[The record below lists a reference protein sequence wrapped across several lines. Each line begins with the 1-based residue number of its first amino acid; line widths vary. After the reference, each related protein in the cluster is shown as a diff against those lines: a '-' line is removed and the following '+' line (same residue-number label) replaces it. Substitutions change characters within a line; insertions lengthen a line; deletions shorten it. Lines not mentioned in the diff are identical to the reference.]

1 MLAEK
6 LSGGAAADVTYVD
19 DVFSSWLRTGTG
31 ADVTTTTNIDM
42 TKGYMIWTKGRSGAT
57 DHAIYDS
64 ARGVTYDLA
73 SNTTAAQ
80 TTQSTGLKSVS
91 STGYTIGSLAK
102 MNTSSATYVDWT
114 FRKAA
119 KFFDVVTYT
128 GTGSARTIA
137 HSLGS
142 APGCIIV
149 KRIDTAGNWQVYH
162 NGLTS
167 AAYSI
172 QLNLTSA
179 QASATTV
186 WNSTAPTSSG
196 FSVGTDATVNASGA
210 TYVAYLFAHDA
221 GGFGLTGTDNVISC
235 GSYTGNGS
243 ASGPTI
249 TLGYEP
255 QYLMIKNASG
265 TGNWQIIDSMRGMP
279 VGSADAEL
287 QANLANAE
295 SSADY
300 VSPNA
305 TGFQIV
311 STSTEVNTSAST
323 YIYIAIRRPNKPP
336 TSGTQVYNAVTYT
349 AVASTAYTHGLSS
362 IDVFVQK
369 RRDSAQ
375 TGLWYDRMRG
385 GVLRLL
391 PSDTTIEVSDA
402 NSWANLWD
410 RQGSI
415 VSAASLGSEW
425 QSSQVGWAFKR
436 APGFMDVVAY
446 TGTGSG
452 SHPVSHNLQAVPQL
466 VFIKQRSGASS
477 WTGYVDKFDGDYN
490 VFADL
495 LFTTSQPNYSTSKAS
510 LGITSASIYTDASLL
525 GSSNASGQTYIAY
538 LFASLPGISKVG
550 SYTGN
555 GTSQTINCG
564 FSAGARFI
572 LIKRTDST
580 GDWKVIDSARGIV
593 AGNDPTLAL
602 NSTAAEV
609 TGTDCIDPDSSGFIV
624 NQESTN
630 NLNVNGA
637 TYIFL
642 SVS

>member
-1 MLAEK
+1 M
-6 LSGGAAADVTYVD
+6 
-19 DVFSSWLRTGTG
+19 
-31 ADVTTTTNIDM
+31 
-42 TKGYMIWTKGRSGAT
+42 
-57 DHAIYDS
+57 
-64 ARGVTYDLA
+64 
-73 SNTTAAQ
+73 
-80 TTQSTGLKSVS
+80 
-91 STGYTIGSLAK
+91 
-102 MNTSSATYVDWT
+102 
-114 FRKAA
+114 
-119 KFFDVVTYT
+119 
-128 GTGSARTIA
+128 
-137 HSLGS
+137 
-142 APGCIIV
+142 
-149 KRIDTAGNWQVYH
+149 
-162 NGLTS
+162 
-167 AAYSI
+167 
-172 QLNLTSA
+172 
-179 QASATTV
+179 
-186 WNSTAPTSSG
+186 
-196 FSVGTDATVNASGA
+196 
-210 TYVAYLFAHDA
+210 
-221 GGFGLTGTDNVISC
+221 ISC